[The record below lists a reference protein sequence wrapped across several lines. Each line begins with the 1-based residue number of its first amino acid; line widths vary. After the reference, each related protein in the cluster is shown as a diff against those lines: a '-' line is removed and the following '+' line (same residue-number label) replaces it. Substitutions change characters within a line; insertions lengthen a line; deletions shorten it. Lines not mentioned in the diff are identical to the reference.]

1 MRTRRIALAVVTL
14 FVAGSV
20 CFAADDAFM
29 GTWKLN
35 EAQSKIPAGDGK
47 TVMAVWIAAGDSVKV
62 TTDGV
67 DASGQPTHGEWA
79 GKFNGKEYPL
89 TGYSDVDMR
98 SYTRVNDHRLRIS
111 ETKGGKVVVSAT
123 ISVSADGKTRTV
135 VVTRTDANG
144 NKVTTTRVYD
154 KQ

>member
-1 MRTRRIALAVVTL
+1 MRTRTIALTLATL
-14 FVAGSV
+14 FAAVTM
-20 CFAADDAFM
+20 CFAAEDAFM

-35 EAQSKIPAGDGK
+35 EAKSKIPAGSGK
-47 TVMAVWIAAGDSVKV
+47 LVTAVYEAAGDSVKA

-67 DASGQPTHGEWA
+67 DAAGKPTHAEWT
-79 GKFNGKEYPL
+79 GKFDGKDYPV
-89 TGYSDVDMR
+89 TGDPDVDMR
-98 SYTRVNDHRLRIS
+98 SYTRVNDHRLRIN
-111 ETKGGKVVVSAT
+111 ETKAGKVVVSGT

-135 VVTRTDANG
+135 TVTQTDAKG